1 MDENDLKSLK
11 DVRFVIT
18 EDMKEL
24 VIDMLHTK
32 QILDEC
38 DLTMKDKKLLQKHF
52 DKQLKRFRKELQAH
66 NPVEIQIIRSY
77 LSSKKQDSE

>member
-1 MDENDLKSLK
+1 MDENDLKNLK

-18 EDMKEL
+18 DDMKEL

-38 DLTMKDKKLLQKHF
+38 DLTMKDKNFYKNILI
-52 DKQLKRFRKELQAH
+52 
-66 NPVEIQIIRSY
+66 NN
-77 LSSKKQDSE
+77 